1 MRENVGH
8 LFDIKNFNFKD
19 KINIFYLLLAFLPF
33 IDLLTALETRFLDFS
48 LTLGILVKG
57 LLLIGI
63 VYYLLFKCKISKK
76 KMICKY
82 LIVLFIFSILYL
94 FTKMDISNFSNLISE
109 VINIFKFSFYPI
121 FVIGLLAMDEE
132 KIIDRKIIAN
142 IFSFTFIIYIL
153 FIFVPYITG
162 TGFKSYGLLELSNGT
177 VGWFYSANELGSILI
192 LLFTF
197 VYLLLE
203 RKKYFLFILF
213 AILGSYSAFII
224 GTKVASF
231 GILIVAF
238 IMIVYYLL
246 YKGDDKWKKFILT
259 LIVFIVGIYSFKIGP
274 TEDNVNDNYS
284 RYENTEQEEDIHID
298 IKNKFQ
304 SFAISLLSGREVFAI
319 RVARSYN
326 NASIKDKIFGI
337 GFTYRESLDSKYAAR
352 LIEMDFLD
360 MFFRFGILGFLIFIL
375 PILYVFVDIIRKI
388 FSKKAKITI
397 DFIRYALIWAMVVS
411 IAFIAGHVLGS
422 PAVSLYLGFATLFM
436 YKSLKE
442 V

>member
-1 MRENVGH
+1 
-8 LFDIKNFNFKD
+8 
-19 KINIFYLLLAFLPF
+19 
-33 IDLLTALETRFLDFS
+33 
-48 LTLGILVKG
+48 
-57 LLLIGI
+57 
-63 VYYLLFKCKISKK
+63 
-76 KMICKY
+76 
-82 LIVLFIFSILYL
+82 
-94 FTKMDISNFSNLISE
+94 
-109 VINIFKFSFYPI
+109 
-121 FVIGLLAMDEE
+121 
-132 KIIDRKIIAN
+132 
-142 IFSFTFIIYIL
+142 
-153 FIFVPYITG
+153 
-162 TGFKSYGLLELSNGT
+162 
-177 VGWFYSANELGSILI
+177 
-192 LLFTF
+192 
-197 VYLLLE
+197 
-203 RKKYFLFILF
+203 
-213 AILGSYSAFII
+213 LGSYSAFII